1 MKQRRKQETNSPRQ
15 HHAAASSK
23 QSFSR
28 NEFVHHLRNHP
39 KLVQLSQQDD
49 MNNKQ
54 SISKITT
61 QIPDLE
67 LPPST
72 SQTPSAAPSRPLSPV
87 STHHGTIY
95 RSKSNESNRS
105 RSSSCL
111 PQSRPRHQQYELS
124 KLPTPR
130 LALLTGNRKLISRL
144 GQMPLMDLMTDPE
157 KNDMT
162 PYCYL
167 LKKPASLRELT
178 IETAEDMAGHI
189 VVCMHHKVSNIFKFI
204 YSLRSPQLQHNEI
217 QDIVFLCTSL
227 PNSKTFE
234 LVSRFPKV
242 YFMVVSVC

>member
-1 MKQRRKQETNSPRQ
+1 MKSRRQGSSPK
-15 HHAAASSK
+15 HHASSSK
-23 QSFSR
+23 QR
-28 NEFVHHLRNHP
+28 NEFVHHLNP
-39 KLVQLSQQDD
+39 KLMQLSQQDHAPETD
-49 MNNKQ
+49 LP
-54 SISKITT
+54 
-61 QIPDLE
+61 QI
-67 LPPST
+67 
-72 SQTPSAAPSRPLSPV
+72 QTPASSRPLSPV
-87 STHHGTIY
+87 STHNGAIY

-105 RSSSCL
+105 ARV
-111 PQSRPRHQQYELS
+111 RQQYELS

-144 GQMPLMDLMTDPE
+144 GQMPMMDHIDAET
-157 KNDMT
+157 NAT

-178 IETAEDMAGHI
+178 IDSAEDMTGHI

-227 PNSKTFE
+227 PNTKTFD

-242 YFMVVSVC
+242 YFMVVSIFMG